1 MSFFGLVPCVGEFF
15 SRISGF
21 DLGALW
27 SAAMGGVVEPIS
39 IYPQELVAESCMVSF
54 EIIDH

>member
-1 MSFFGLVPCVGEFF
+1 MGEFF

-39 IYPQELVAESCMVSF
+39 IYPPGVGRRILYGFF